1 MLDTDAAT
9 EFLTTLTKLHSSLM
23 FTMELPD
30 NGMIPYIGIE
40 IHDQER
46 K

>member
-1 MLDTDAAT
+1 MLVTDAVT

-30 NGMIPYIGIE
+30 NGMIPHIGIE
-40 IHDQER
+40 IHDQKR
-46 K
+46 N